1 MLTIS
6 KCEDELVTTNS
17 FDYVKRKDLFEQ
29 LGDGSCKL
37 KNYTKAIDFYL
48 KMLEAAQFNGEQDN
62 QLIPI
67 YVSLYQTYI
76 DNKDYS
82 DALMYLWKEF
92 ELIKDVPNE
101 SCNTLLNI
109 ANVMDLAGKDFWDV
123 EQTYQRSLT
132 EARAC
137 EDIVMEKAV
146 LVKLVKLNQK
156 NGMASLAEILE
167 RDAAAKGINL
177 VESSEDTDYS
187 EDLLEMCNEISL
199 ELELSSDPESSGNE
213 QNRPSN
219 VGTSSGTTTSTRKKR
234 TTGITVKKNA
244 KGETRLH
251 EACINGNYQLAKML
265 IDQGHTINV
274 RDNAG
279 WLPLHEASIHGHRD
293 IMELLLDN
301 GGQSAI
307 NDKGGASCD
316 GITPLYDACSNG
328 NISVVQLL
336 LDRGAKA
343 TLKTDFNE
351 SSLDVLVRWYSE
363 YGHKLDASERAFYN
377 EIHQRLSD
385 QLKKVGIDTTKNTSS
400 ASSSANSSKR
410 SNKSLQRSQRLN
422 LRYKTCLTDDSDDEK
437 LPLTKTKST
446 PSPKNQLIQ
455 KAVCSEY
462 KNVMERLKNPNKG
475 DQRYNLEDTL
485 VTCKRTA
492 HLESKEVEFEEWLE
506 DDVGPMKKKQKFF
519 TEHSTKTSVSRT
531 PIKSPIKILDS
542 PMKSNSSFSRKASSV
557 LIDSDNEEEDV
568 LDYNLVNNGFVD
580 AFGVLMNSK
589 NDRKKPSKTNKNS
602 TSFQPSRRIS
612 QSSLLE
618 AGFSRFMEN
627 EENTRISLSSPIK
640 VNQRNSTSTT
650 QNYTQSCTTEK
661 PLIIKV
667 QVEEEKIIVPVNREA
682 ANELKISWLVE
693 ETARRYYW

>member
-17 FDYVKRKDLFEQ
+17 YDYVKRKDLFEK

-37 KNYTKAIDFYL
+37 KNYTKSIDFYL
-48 KMLEAAQFNGEQDN
+48 KMLEAAQFNGEQDH
-62 QLIPI
+62 QLISI
-67 YVSLYQTYI
+67 YVSLYQTYM

-92 ELIKDVPNE
+92 ELIKDVPKE
-101 SCNTLLNI
+101 SCSTLLNI
-109 ANVMDLAGKDFWDV
+109 ANLMDLAGKDFWNV

-137 EDIVMEKAV
+137 EDIAMEKAV

-167 RDAAAKGINL
+167 RDAAVKGIQL
-177 VESSEDTDYS
+177 SESSEETDYS
-187 EDLLEMCNEISL
+187 EDLLDICNEISL
-199 ELELSSDPESSGNE
+199 ELELSTDPESSGNE
-213 QNRPSN
+213 QNRPLN
-219 VGTSSGTTTSTRKKR
+219 VGTASGTTKCTRKKR
-234 TTGITVKKNA
+234 TTGITLKKNS

-251 EACINGNYQLAKML
+251 EACINGNYQIAKML
-265 IDQGHTINV
+265 IDQGHAINV

-279 WLPLHEASIHGHRD
+279 WLPIHEASINGHRD
-293 IMELLLDN
+293 IIELLLDS

-351 SSLDVLVRWYSE
+351 SALDALNRWYSE
-363 YGHKLDASERAFYN
+363 YSQKLDASDRAFYN
-377 EIHQRLSD
+377 EIHQRLLD
-385 QLKKVGIDTTKNTSS
+385 QFEKVGIDTKKNKSS
-400 ASSSANSSKR
+400 ASSSANSTNR
-410 SNKSLQRSQRLN
+410 NNKSSQRSQRLS
-422 LRYKTCLTDDSDDEK
+422 LRYQTHLTDDSDDEHFT
-437 LPLTKTKST
+437 LNKTKST
-446 PSPKNQLIQ
+446 PSPKNQLNQ
-455 KAVCSEY
+455 KAACSEY
-462 KNVMERLKNPNKG
+462 KGVMERLKNPNKG
-475 DQRYNLEDTL
+475 DQRISLEDT
-485 VTCKRTA
+485 VVPCRRTA
-492 HLESKEVEFEEWLE
+492 YLESKEIEIDEWLE
-506 DDVGPMKKKQKFF
+506 DDVGPMKKKQKFYSD
-519 TEHSTKTSVSRT
+519 HSTRKSVGGT
-531 PIKSPIKILDS
+531 PVKSPVMILDS
-542 PMKSNSSFSRKASSV
+542 PLKSNSSFSRKSSNA
-557 LIDSDNEEEDV
+557 LIDSDNGEDE
-568 LDYNLVNNGFVD
+568 LIDYNSVNNNGFVD

-589 NDRKKPSKTNKNS
+589 NYRKKPSKSNKSS
-602 TSFQPSRRIS
+602 TGFQSSRSTS

-618 AGFSRFMEN
+618 AGFSRFMEL

-640 VNQRNSTSTT
+640 VNQRNCTSTT
-650 QNYTQSCTTEK
+650 QSYTTEK
-661 PLIIKV
+661 ALIIKV
-667 QVEEEKIIVPVNREA
+667 QVEEEKIIVPVNKEA

>member
-1 MLTIS
+1 MTIS

-17 FDYVKRKDLFEQ
+17 FDYVKRKNLFEK

-37 KNYTKAIDFYL
+37 KNYAKANDFYL
-48 KMLEAAQFNGEQDN
+48 KMLEAAQFNGEQDQ

-101 SCNTLLNI
+101 SCSTLLNI
-109 ANVMDLAGKDFWDV
+109 ANLMDLAGKDFWDV

-156 NGMASLAEILE
+156 HGMASLAEILE

-177 VESSEDTDYS
+177 VESSEETDYS
-187 EDLLEMCNEISL
+187 EDLLDMCNEISL

-219 VGTSSGTTTSTRKKR
+219 VGTTTTTRKKR
-234 TTGITVKKNA
+234 VTGITVKKNA

-265 IDQGHTINV
+265 IDQGHAINV

-351 SSLDVLVRWYSE
+351 SSLDSLVRWYSE

-377 EIHQRLSD
+377 EVHQRLSE
-385 QLKKVGIDTTKNTSS
+385 QFEKVGIDTTKNTSS
-400 ASSSANSSKR
+400 ASSSANSTNK
-410 SNKSLQRSQRLN
+410 SNKSSQRSQRLN
-422 LRYKTCLTDDSDDEK
+422 LRYKTYLTDDSDYETP
-437 LPLTKTKST
+437 PLTKTKTT
-446 PSPKNQLIQ
+446 PSPKHQLIQ

-475 DQRYNLEDTL
+475 DQRYNLEDPL

-492 HLESKEVEFEEWLE
+492 HLASKEVEFEEWLE
-506 DDVGPMKKKQKFF
+506 DDVGPLKKKQKFF
-519 TEHSTKTSVSRT
+519 SEHSTSTVRDVSRT

-542 PMKSNSSFSRKASSV
+542 PMKSNSSFSRKSSSV
-557 LIDSDNEEEDV
+557 LIDSDNGEDDE
-568 LDYNLVNNGFVD
+568 LDYNSANNIGFVD
-580 AFGVLMNSK
+580 AFGLLMNSK
-589 NDRKKPSKTNKNS
+589 NDRKKPNKSNKNS
-602 TSFQPSRRIS
+602 SSYQPQRRVS

-618 AGFSRFMEN
+618 AGFSRFSEN
-627 EENTRISLSSPIK
+627 EENRRISHTTPIK
-640 VNQRNSTSTT
+640 DNQHNGINTT
-650 QNYTQSCTTEK
+650 QSSTNKK
-661 PLIIKV
+661 PVIIKV
-667 QVEEEKIIVPVNREA
+667 QVEDEKIIVPVNPDSAET
-682 ANELKISWLVE
+682 LPISWLVE